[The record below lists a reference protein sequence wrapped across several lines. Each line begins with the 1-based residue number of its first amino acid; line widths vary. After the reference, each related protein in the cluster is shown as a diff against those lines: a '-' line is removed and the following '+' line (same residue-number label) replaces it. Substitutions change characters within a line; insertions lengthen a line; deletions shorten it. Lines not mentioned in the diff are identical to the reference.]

1 MFSAKNLGKRL
12 FDEDEKNEEGNQPP
26 DKKAK
31 ITLDDNNQ
39 SDVHDA
45 EDNFNLLAELPD
57 EMKVNV
63 FSYCDLGALNA
74 LARTSVSLNELIT
87 GGVKG
92 NDAVEHNIPLFNQ
105 PLTWREMPSQFK
117 EKATAQWE
125 EVISALNLGIL
136 SFQELKFNHL
146 ATNIKEF
153 NEIENL
159 LNEKNIEIILN
170 SIEGDVRLTREINGT
185 HLNLSKLRLTRF
197 PLKQLLEDEKV
208 KALFL
213 NLTNLRLD
221 NNHLF
226 GPIPK
231 ELGQLTNL
239 KSLDLYNNK
248 LSGSIPS
255 ELGRLSKLEKLWLIE
270 NQLSGPIPVELGQ
283 LINLEVLILGY
294 NQLSGPIPS
303 ELGRLSKLK
312 VLELNHNQ
320 LSGFIPP
327 ELGELSNLYNL
338 WLSGNKLSGSIPSE
352 LGQLLNLCDL
362 DSDEN
367 QLSGP
372 IPPELGRLFK
382 LKRLVLGNNQ
392 LSGSI
397 PSELGRL
404 SNLRFLGLNDNNL
417 SGHIPSQLGFIDNL
431 TFLNLDNNQLS
442 GPIPERWVQLYP
454 GFANSEGHI
463 AHQRAVDEEPTSHC
477 RLRP

>member
-125 EVISALNLGIL
+125 EVSNALYCLIFFRL
-136 SFQELKFNHL
+136 ELKINQP

-159 LNEKNIEIILN
+159 LNEKNIERILN
-170 SIEGDVRLTREINGT
+170 SIDDDVRLTREINGT
-185 HLNLSKLRLTRF
+185 HLNLSNLVITRF
-197 PLKQLLEDEKV
+197 PLKQLLADEEV

-213 NLTNLRLD
+213 NLTNLQLCFNKLRGPIPKELGQFTKLKCLILKD
-221 NNHLF
+221 NQLS

-231 ELGQLTNL
+231 ELGQL
-239 KSLDLYNNK
+239 
-248 LSGSIPS
+248 
-255 ELGRLSKLEKLWLIE
+255 SKLNSLWL
-270 NQLSGPIPVELGQ
+270 
-283 LINLEVLILGY
+283 
-294 NQLSGPIPS
+294 
-303 ELGRLSKLK
+303 
-312 VLELNHNQ
+312 
-320 LSGFIPP
+320 
-327 ELGELSNLYNL
+327 
-338 WLSGNKLSGSIPSE
+338 NK
-352 LGQLLNLCDL
+352 
-362 DSDEN
+362 
-367 QLSGP
+367 
-372 IPPELGRLFK
+372 
-382 LKRLVLGNNQ
+382 NQ

-404 SNLRFLGLNDNNL
+404 SNLEILYLEGNNL
-417 SGHIPSQLGFIDNL
+417 SGIIPSELGQLAKLKILFLYNNELSGSIPSEFEQLSNL
-431 TFLNLDNNQLS
+431 EMLELNNNQLS
-442 GPIPERWVQLYP
+442 GPVPERLALRFPHLV
-454 GFANSEGHI
+454 NSEGHI
-463 AHQRAVDEEPTSHC
+463 ARQQAIEEEPTAQR
-477 RLRP
+477 RLRS